1 MSEKRK
7 RIFKDALFI
16 VPFMLVTVIVSIIM
30 MFVVGRDVFDMMT
43 IVKENTTSDKTMDI
57 SEYTEMQSN
66 KYSLSYYYG
75 DRESSVEYAT
85 YSYNAKGDYPIETLE
100 LKESRDG
107 FEPGIYKIE
116 WYMQQEF
123 VSYTSNDSAAEP
135 GLYPASEQPYMCEY
149 VRSYSWSGML
159 EEFGIDNDMAKGYKV
174 LKFISA
180 YVWDTSERENIL
192 LGLGGNPT
200 NMYSYRM
207 DKPGE
212 YRKVTV
218 TNR

>member
-1 MSEKRK
+1 
-7 RIFKDALFI
+7 
-16 VPFMLVTVIVSIIM
+16 
-30 MFVVGRDVFDMMT
+30 
-43 IVKENTTSDKTMDI
+43 
-57 SEYTEMQSN
+57 
-66 KYSLSYYYG
+66 
-75 DRESSVEYAT
+75 
-85 YSYNAKGDYPIETLE
+85 
-100 LKESRDG
+100 
-107 FEPGIYKIE
+107 
-116 WYMQQEF
+116 
-123 VSYTSNDSAAEP
+123 
-135 GLYPASEQPYMCEY
+135 
-149 VRSYSWSGML
+149 ML